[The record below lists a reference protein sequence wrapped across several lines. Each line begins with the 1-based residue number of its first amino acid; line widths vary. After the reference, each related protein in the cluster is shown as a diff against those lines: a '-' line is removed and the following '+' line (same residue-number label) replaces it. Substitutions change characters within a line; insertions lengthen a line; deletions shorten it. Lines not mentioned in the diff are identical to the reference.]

1 MKETMVQPTID
12 GTTPSERDLK
22 RDLLARQAARIADL
36 QEGIKR
42 SQDEI
47 DSLKSQILD
56 AWPVGS
62 YEAGDLKVQIRP
74 GNQRLDAKRFA
85 EAYPA
90 AANPSLY
97 KVTPDAAAARRA
109 LGEMALEPLMKR
121 DKSSVV
127 VK

>member
-1 MKETMVQPTID
+1 MTTTLVQPTID
-12 GTTPSERDLK
+12 VSIPSIDDQK
-22 RDLLARQAARIADL
+22 HALLTRQAARIAAL
-36 QEGIKR
+36 QVDIKR
-42 SQDEI
+42 AQDEI
-47 DSLKSQILD
+47 DSLKTQILD

-62 YEAGDLKVQIRP
+62 YEAGDLRVQVKL

-90 AANPSLY
+90 ARNPTFY
-97 KVTPDAAAARRA
+97 KIAPDVSAARKA

>member
-1 MKETMVQPTID
+1 MTTTLVQPTID
-12 GTTPSERDLK
+12 GSMPSIDDREHT
-22 RDLLARQAARIADL
+22 LLARQAARIAAL
-36 QEGIKR
+36 QVDIKR
-42 SQDEI
+42 VQDEI
-47 DSLKSQILD
+47 DSLKTQILD

-62 YEAGDLKVQIRP
+62 YEAGDLKVQVKL

-90 AANPSLY
+90 ARNPTLY
-97 KVTPDAAAARRA
+97 KIAPDVSAARKA